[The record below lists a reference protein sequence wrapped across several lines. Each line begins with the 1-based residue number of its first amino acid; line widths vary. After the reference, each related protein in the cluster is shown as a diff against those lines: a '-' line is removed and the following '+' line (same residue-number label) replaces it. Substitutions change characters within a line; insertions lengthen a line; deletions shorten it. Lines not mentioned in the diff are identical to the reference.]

1 MAVEKK
7 LYQATEQEMEEK
19 VGLDI
24 KLPAYN
30 DFSEFVKYIN
40 DLEYILTKCPFLESK
55 DEKIEFENVDVGTTW
70 LTFFVV
76 GVATLTAGS
85 VFLNNMAAFV
95 DKCMVIRSHYL
106 STEKQKIDLEKES
119 MEAEKKKTIL
129 EYLDIVYKKEIDAAI
144 EELENLTG
152 HEVAD
157 ADERSRIELAFQKM
171 EELLDKGLQIYSTI
185 DSPKEVKALFDPLEM
200 KYIEL
205 GKKIELLVD
214 KKDE

>member
-1 MAVEKK
+1 M
-7 LYQATEQEMEEK
+7 
-19 VGLDI
+19 
-24 KLPAYN
+24 
-30 DFSEFVKYIN
+30 
-40 DLEYILTKCPFLESK
+40 
-55 DEKIEFENVDVGTTW
+55 
-70 LTFFVV
+70 
-76 GVATLTAGS
+76 
-85 VFLNNMAAFV
+85 
-95 DKCMVIRSHYL
+95 
-106 STEKQKIDLEKES
+106 
-119 MEAEKKKTIL
+119 
-129 EYLDIVYKKEIDAAI
+129 YKKEIDAAI

-171 EELLDKGLQIYSTI
+171 GELLDKGLQIYSTI